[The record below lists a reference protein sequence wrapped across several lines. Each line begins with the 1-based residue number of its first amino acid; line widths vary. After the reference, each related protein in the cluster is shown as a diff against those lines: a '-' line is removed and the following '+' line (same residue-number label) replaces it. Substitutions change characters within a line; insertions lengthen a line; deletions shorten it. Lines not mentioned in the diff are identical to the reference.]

1 MALYVIRGWGF
12 LFKIKKKY
20 QSWLQNVERAK
31 QDLLAA
37 LKVLDAHLLTRTFL
51 VTERV
56 TLADIVVFCT
66 LIHAFQVTRAPSA
79 ADVDV
84 CVCAACECKCVCCST
99 CWSRR
104 CARGCRAWVAGSARW
119 RRSPPWPPCCRA
131 PRSAP
136 RRPRRPPPRRYSSL
150 LSCSLHTFLEYQNQL
165 NVNSVGIGSHETA
178 VCPLWRCVWRHTCCV

>member
-1 MALYVIRGWGF
+1 MRLSIQN
-12 LFKIKKKY
+12 KKKY

-104 CARGCRAWVAGSARW
+104 CARGCRA
-119 RRSPPWPPCCRA
+119 
-131 PRSAP
+131 
-136 RRPRRPPPRRYSSL
+136 
-150 LSCSLHTFLEYQNQL
+150 
-165 NVNSVGIGSHETA
+165 
-178 VCPLWRCVWRHTCCV
+178 

>member
-1 MALYVIRGWGF
+1 MIRGWGVV
-12 LFKIKKKY
+12 FKIKKK

-66 LIHAFQVTRAPSA
+66 LIHAFQVTRAPSV

-84 CVCAACECKCVCCST
+84 CVCVRRASVSVCVAA
-99 CWSRR
+99 RAGAGA
-104 CARGCRAWVAGSARW
+104 ARGAAVRESLVQHAGGAARRGRRAA
-119 RRSPPWPPCCRA
+119 A
-131 PRSAP
+131 PRAL
-136 RRPRRPPPRRYSSL
+136 RRAARAARRQ
-150 LSCSLHTFLEYQNQL
+150 E
-165 NVNSVGIGSHETA
+165 GIR
-178 VCPLWRCVWRHTCCV
+178 LYFFFM